1 MKLLFKR
8 VVSLR
13 PDSAGLLSYYLLDA
27 ASVLPVL
34 ALNIRPGHAVLDL
47 CAGPGGKTLA
57 ILQTQAVR
65 M

>member
-1 MKLLFKR
+1 MFWGFF
-8 VVSLR
+8 SLR

-34 ALNIRPGHAVLDL
+34 ALGVQPGDAVLDL